1 MCGGDMSISQT
12 IKRKKM
18 NEQEQAQVKMQE
30 MMAANTS
37 KGQLIEKMVFAG
49 LPILF
54 SCVVYLMSALSSAN
68 NEIIQLKSKMAVV
81 VNADNKAIPPQGTTI
96 DMAQI
101 REHLNEKIDK
111 VEREAALARAA
122 MTLDR
127 EKSLAANQ
135 KITLEMQAD
144 AAQARAAIR
153 SEATIG
159 RQQLREELGDKID
172 KAVTEAALARSIL
185 DKRLSLIEQDIQYIK
200 AAKGK

>member
-1 MCGGDMSISQT
+1 
-12 IKRKKM
+12 M

-159 RQQLREELGDKID
+159 RQQLKEELGDKID
-172 KAVTEAALARSIL
+172 KTATDAALARSTL